1 MAGKVFKKIQVVGC
15 AEKSFQDAIEA
26 AVGKAA
32 DTLKGMSWF
41 EVRELRGAL
50 KNGQVVEWQATVE
63 IAFKVE

>member
-15 AEKSFQDAIEA
+15 SEKSFQAAIEG
-26 AVGKAA
+26 AVAKAA
-32 DTLKGMSWF
+32 ETLKGLSWF

-63 IAFKVE
+63 LAFKVE